1 MDVRM
6 NRIIEIDYTK
16 AIGIILMVLGH
27 CYSNTNLL
35 IRWLYSFHMPL
46 FFIAPGIIY
55 GQKKSKLKF
64 SWKNRLIS
72 IILPYFI
79 FGAVYTI
86 FLFSLSKFQD
96 VNMMV
101 IRFKMLFTLQG
112 VSALWFLPCIFLA
125 ELIFKFLLNQ
135 KYGLIYIISVMLIGL
150 FSPNTNNYLLVI
162 LRAFV
167 GTGFMAIGYYCS
179 KYYIQK
185 INPILV
191 IFTFF
196 IQIFLSLQNQTVSLA
211 ALEFGNVFLY
221 IINSVLGTYIVIQ
234 FCIVLKDSKLRLSF
248 LNTIGKNTIIVLGTS
263 SILIEIIRL
272 FDYKIFNNILN
283 RLNIF
288 EGIILC
294 IIVMIVEYIIIYIYK
309 RYLKVNL
316 IHGVKKNVN
325 SFI

>member
-1 MDVRM
+1 MDMRV

-46 FFIAPGIIY
+46 FFIAPGIVY
-55 GQKKSKLKF
+55 GQKRGKLNF
-64 SWKNRLIS
+64 SWKNRLRS

-79 FGAVYTI
+79 FGTAYI
-86 FLFSLSKFQD
+86 IILFSLSKFQD
-96 VNMMV
+96 VNTMV

-112 VSALWFLPCIFLA
+112 VSALWFLPCIFFS
-125 ELIFKFLLNQ
+125 ELIFKFLVNKQ
-135 KYGLIYIISVMLIGL
+135 YGIIYIIFVMLIGL
-150 FSPNTNNYLLVI
+150 FCPYTDNYLFII

-179 KYYIQK
+179 KYYIRK
-185 INPILV
+185 INLILV
-191 IFTFF
+191 IFAFF
-196 IQIFLSLQNQTVSLA
+196 IHIYLSLQNQTVSLA
-211 ALEFGNVFLY
+211 TLEFGNVFLY

-234 FCIVLKDSKLRLSF
+234 FCIVLKDNKLRLSF
-248 LNTIGKNTIIVLGTS
+248 LNTVGKNTIIVLGTS
-263 SILIEIIRL
+263 SILIEIVRL
-272 FDYKIFNNILN
+272 FDYKIFNNILI

-294 IIVMIVEYIIIYIYK
+294 IIVMVVEYVIIYIYK
-309 RYLKVNL
+309 KYLKVNL
-316 IHGVKKNVN
+316 IHGVKKCQ
-325 SFI
+325 

>member
-1 MDVRM
+1 MDVRI

-46 FFIAPGIIY
+46 FFIVPGIVY
-55 GQKKSKLKF
+55 GQKSSKLNF
-64 SWKNRLIS
+64 SWKNRLKS

-79 FGAVYTI
+79 FGTI
-86 FLFSLSKFQD
+86 YILFLFLMNKFSD
-96 VNMMV
+96 VNILIV
-101 IRFKMLFTLQG
+101 RFKMLFTLQG
-112 VSALWFLPCIFLA
+112 VSVLWFLPCIFFA
-125 ELIFKFLLNQ
+125 ELIFKFLVNQ
-135 KYGLIYIISVMLIGL
+135 KYGLIYITSVMLIGL
-150 FSPNTNNYLLVI
+150 FSPNINNYLLVI

-211 ALEFGNVFLY
+211 ALEFENVFLY